1 MDHIE
6 TFVFIGIRIDAQ
18 NALFCTRVMLPVFFY
33 SYWNCCLTFLPGG
46 GWEGEETL
54 TSITAATVAY
64 PSYRYVLS
72 WTYRV
77 FKQTKP
83 EKVSRLTSCHYLLG
97 RTLLGTFLMSREQAD
112 NKYFVTGIL
121 ISVPW
126 NVTKAC
132 KNVEGSWLMRKMGEH
147 LSYHLRNVVV
157 KWVYFIR
164 NGNSALSDRS
174 NPFRVE

>member
-18 NALFCTRVMLPVFFY
+18 NALFCTRVMLPVFFLFLLKLL
-33 SYWNCCLTFLPGG
+33 SYFSSGGMGG
-46 GWEGEETL
+46 GRNPHKYYGDNRCL
-54 TSITAATVAY
+54 PVIPVRSFLDI
-64 PSYRYVLS
+64 SRI
-72 WTYRV
+72 
-77 FKQTKP
+77 QTNKTR
-83 EKVSRLTSCHYLLG
+83 ESLTSCHYLLG

-132 KNVEGSWLMRKMGEH
+132 KNVESSWLMRKMGEH

-157 KWVYFIR
+157 K
-164 NGNSALSDRS
+164 
-174 NPFRVE
+174 